1 MTHTRTMLASAAV
14 IALTVGI
21 TSRAD
26 VPSEPEAPPAPEY
39 MIIAA
44 DDTAPAAG
52 QADESAEDSAKMGK
66 EEGTHEGANLGA
78 TPENDTDK
86 IDQPARRNP
95 TTGDTSGDYNGTP
108 QGGG

>member
-1 MTHTRTMLASAAV
+1 MTHTGTMLASAAV

-26 VPSEPEAPPAPEY
+26 VPSEREAPLPPEY

-44 DDTAPAAG
+44 DDAAPQAG
-52 QADESAEDSAKMGK
+52 QTDESAKDSAK
-66 EEGTHEGANLGA
+66 EEGTHGGANLGA

-108 QGGG
+108 QSGG